1 VPGGLLSDE
10 RLQYLLS
17 KLDLTDPSQEIE
29 GSSLLTRE
37 ETKMFEAFLAS
48 NNNSNAFIEWKPWW
62 KSSQRPAN
70 IDIIEV
76 VGGE

>member
-17 KLDLTDPSQEIE
+17 KLDLTDQFNESE

-37 ETKMFEAFLAS
+37 ETKMFEVFLAS
-48 NNNSNAFIEWKPWW
+48 SNSNAF
-62 KSSQRPAN
+62 
-70 IDIIEV
+70 
-76 VGGE
+76 